1 MTTPAKF
8 DLLNSETIYTGRVFS
23 LQRDAVRLPDG
34 KTARLDI
41 LRHPGAATIVPVDDA
56 RRVWFVQQYRHAAGR
71 VLLELPAGTLNAGE
85 APEVC
90 AAREVRE
97 EIGMAAGKL
106 EYLGGFF
113 NAPGY
118 STEFLHIY
126 LATDLRPDPS
136 PHDDDEFL
144 EIEKIPIAMAMAM
157 ASDGRIVDAKS
168 IAALMLTRGKL
179 PAK

>member
-1 MTTPAKF
+1 MTTPSNF
-8 DLLNSETIYTGRVFS
+8 ELLGSELIYSGRIFTIR
-23 LQRDAVRLPDG
+23 RDEVRLPDG

-41 LRHPGAATIVPVDDA
+41 LKHPGAATMVPVDGEG
-56 RRVWFVQQYRHAAGR
+56 RVWFVQQYRHAAGK

-106 EYLGGFF
+106 QYLGGFY

-118 STEFLHIY
+118 STEYLHIY
-126 LATDLRPDPS
+126 LATDLYPDPA
-136 PHDDDEFL
+136 PHDEDEFL
-144 EIEKIPIAMAMAM
+144 AIEKIPFADALSMAG
-157 ASDGRIVDAKS
+157 DGRIQDAKS
-168 IAALMLTRGKL
+168 IAALLMAQKHVIQ
-179 PAK
+179 

>member
-1 MTTPAKF
+1 MTTPTDF
-8 DLLNSETIYTGRVFS
+8 ELLSSDTIYNGRVFT
-23 LQRDAVRLPDG
+23 LRRDEVRLPDG

-41 LRHPGAATIVPVDDA
+41 LQHPGATTMVPVDGEG
-56 RRVWFVQQYRHAAGR
+56 RIWFVRQYRHAAGQ

-97 EIGMAAGKL
+97 EIGMAAGCL

-118 STEFLHIY
+118 STEYLHIF

-136 PHDDDEFL
+136 PHDEDEFL
-144 EIEKIPIAMAMAM
+144 EIVKIPVADAMAMA
-157 ASDGRIVDAKS
+157 ADGRIVDAKS
-168 IAALMLTRGKL
+168 IAALMM
-179 PAK
+179 AKAHMGE